1 VALTTAYNALTLNA
15 IHVEA
20 GGSSETQASINDA
33 DIRALIGKAEGVQMA
48 FSEWYGASSGV
59 DSQTVTVGLYNSG
72 TTVYYRGFSSG
83 VGSISD
89 GTCNFKSG
97 ANIKALHYAE
107 FNVFGNTKTIQ
118 FQLEGWHANS
128 GFTTMTIGSTA
139 YARSSI
145 ASFNQYDAQ
154 GSEPKRTAW
163 IWMTTTNPF
172 GTTSG
177 ATVSVV
183 FT

>member
-1 VALTTAYNALTLNA
+1 MALTTAYNPLTLNA

-20 GGSSETQASINDA
+20 GGSSGTQASINDA
-33 DIRALIGKAEGVQMA
+33 DIRALIGKAAGVQMA

-72 TTVYYRGFSSG
+72 TTVYYRGFSSLQ
-83 VGSISD
+83 GSISD

-97 ANIKALHYAE
+97 ATIAILQYAE
-107 FNVFGNTKTIQ
+107 FNIFGNTKTIH
-118 FQLEGWHANS
+118 FQLEGHHANS

-139 YARSSI
+139 YARSGI
-145 ASFNQYDAQ
+145 ASFSQI
-154 GSEPKRTAW
+154 GSGTEQRTSW
-163 IWMTTTNPF
+163 IWNTTTNPF

>member
-1 VALTTAYNALTLNA
+1 MALTTAYNPLTLNA

-20 GGSSETQASINDA
+20 GGSSGTQASINDA
-33 DIRALIGKAEGVQMA
+33 DIRALIGKAAGVQMA
-48 FSEWYGASSGV
+48 FSEWYGASSNV

-72 TTVYYRGFSSG
+72 TTVYYRGFSPAT
-83 VGSISD
+83 GSISD

-97 ANIKALHYAE
+97 ANILILHYAE
-107 FNVFGNTKTIQ
+107 FNVFGTSKTIH

-145 ASFNQYDAQ
+145 ASFGQVAAQ
-154 GSEPKRTAW
+154 GSEPKKTSW
-163 IWMTTTNPF
+163 IWSTTTNPF